1 MSLCSAELITGTR
14 SAAPPTRP
22 PPPLDLW
29 VSQGLAVPIPLTDL
43 FQRQKGTP
51 DTVSQDQWYGVTF
64 KDMVEGEGDRV
75 PTVPEPQALGEA
87 TGQGSGSAVILSGRF
102 AALTPGPDTGRSKEG
117 HPPALLFWHRPP
129 AALDSRHHTP
139 APGEHRRAWE
149 EPEPGGDPLAML
161 LMPHMGLR
169 RRAK

>member
-1 MSLCSAELITGTR
+1 MR
-14 SAAPPTRP
+14 PPQRA